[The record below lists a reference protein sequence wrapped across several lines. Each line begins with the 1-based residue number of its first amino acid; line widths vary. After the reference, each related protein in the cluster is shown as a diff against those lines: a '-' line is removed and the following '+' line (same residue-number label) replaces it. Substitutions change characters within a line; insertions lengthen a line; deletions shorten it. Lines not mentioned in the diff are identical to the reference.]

1 MTKQGIIDK
10 TRAIMNE
17 IGEEENL
24 SLLSEDTVK
33 LAEYIESVIPDAIN
47 LIAQDENVSIALLNT
62 GNMTSGGTSSEGCT
76 VIPLPQ
82 DFLRFVSLRLS
93 GWKREVQRISP
104 FGSEDYKIQHNA
116 VTRSGVNKPSCVFAH
131 KRTGLCIECFPS
143 GELQYFNYVKSM
155 TDSSD
160 DSLSNYGESL
170 MLAICYACAYLVY
183 NIFEMPNV
191 AEQMLK
197 IAVQVLPKIQ

>member
-93 GWKREVQRISP
+93 GWKREVQRVSP

-116 VTRSGVNKPSCVFAH
+116 VTRSGVNKPSCVFSH
-131 KRTGLCIECFPS
+131 NKTGLCIECFPS

-155 TDSSD
+155 TDLSD

-170 MLAICYACAYLVY
+170 MPAICYACAYLVY
-183 NIFEMPNV
+183 NLNS
-191 AEQMLK
+191 ATL
-197 IAVQVLPKIQ
+197 

>member
-93 GWKREVQRISP
+93 GWKREVQRVSP

-116 VTRSGVNKPSCVFAH
+116 VTRSGVNKPSCVFSH
-131 KRTGLCIECFPS
+131 NKTGLCI
-143 GELQYFNYVKSM
+143 
-155 TDSSD
+155 
-160 DSLSNYGESL
+160 
-170 MLAICYACAYLVY
+170 
-183 NIFEMPNV
+183 
-191 AEQMLK
+191 
-197 IAVQVLPKIQ
+197 

>member
-82 DFLRFVSLRLS
+82 DFLRFVVSTS
-93 GWKREVQRISP
+93 FGMEKR
-104 FGSEDYKIQHNA
+104 GSENFSIWK
-116 VTRSGVNKPSCVFAH
+116 
-131 KRTGLCIECFPS
+131 
-143 GELQYFNYVKSM
+143 
-155 TDSSD
+155 
-160 DSLSNYGESL
+160 
-170 MLAICYACAYLVY
+170 
-183 NIFEMPNV
+183 
-191 AEQMLK
+191 
-197 IAVQVLPKIQ
+197 

>member
-1 MTKQGIIDK
+1 
-10 TRAIMNE
+10 MNE

-82 DFLRFVSLRLS
+82 DFYVLCL
-93 GWKREVQRISP
+93 
-104 FGSEDYKIQHNA
+104 
-116 VTRSGVNKPSCVFAH
+116 CVFRDGKERFREFLH
-131 KRTGLCIECFPS
+131 LEVKTIR
-143 GELQYFNYVKSM
+143 FN
-155 TDSSD
+155 T
-160 DSLSNYGESL
+160 
-170 MLAICYACAYLVY
+170 
-183 NIFEMPNV
+183 MP
-191 AEQMLK
+191 
-197 IAVQVLPKIQ
+197 LPEVV

>member
-82 DFLRFVSLRLS
+82 DFYVCVSAS
-93 GWKREVQRISP
+93 FGMEKR
-104 FGSEDYKIQHNA
+104 GSENFSIWK
-116 VTRSGVNKPSCVFAH
+116 
-131 KRTGLCIECFPS
+131 
-143 GELQYFNYVKSM
+143 
-155 TDSSD
+155 
-160 DSLSNYGESL
+160 
-170 MLAICYACAYLVY
+170 
-183 NIFEMPNV
+183 
-191 AEQMLK
+191 
-197 IAVQVLPKIQ
+197 

>member
-1 MTKQGIIDK
+1 
-10 TRAIMNE
+10 MNE

-131 KRTGLCIECFPS
+131 NRTGLCITRWR
-143 GELQYFNYVKSM
+143 N
-155 TDSSD
+155 
-160 DSLSNYGESL
+160 
-170 MLAICYACAYLVY
+170 
-183 NIFEMPNV
+183 
-191 AEQMLK
+191 
-197 IAVQVLPKIQ
+197 

>member
-82 DFLRFVSLRLS
+82 DFLRCVSAS
-93 GWKREVQRISP
+93 FGMEKR
-104 FGSEDYKIQHNA
+104 GSENFSIWK
-116 VTRSGVNKPSCVFAH
+116 
-131 KRTGLCIECFPS
+131 
-143 GELQYFNYVKSM
+143 
-155 TDSSD
+155 
-160 DSLSNYGESL
+160 
-170 MLAICYACAYLVY
+170 
-183 NIFEMPNV
+183 
-191 AEQMLK
+191 
-197 IAVQVLPKIQ
+197 

>member
-93 GWKREVQRISP
+93 GMEKR
-104 FGSEDYKIQHNA
+104 GSEKFLHLEVKTI
-116 VTRSGVNKPSCVFAH
+116 R
-131 KRTGLCIECFPS
+131 
-143 GELQYFNYVKSM
+143 FN
-155 TDSSD
+155 T
-160 DSLSNYGESL
+160 
-170 MLAICYACAYLVY
+170 
-183 NIFEMPNV
+183 MP
-191 AEQMLK
+191 
-197 IAVQVLPKIQ
+197 LP